1 MIKSQYG
8 ECMRAKN
15 QFFIKGKMNAEEF
28 AAELDREWAAAIHG
42 ANDKTIWIEEF
53 GDE

>member
-1 MIKSQYG
+1 
-8 ECMRAKN
+8 MRAEKR
-15 QFFIKGKMNAEEF
+15 FFIEHKMTAEEF

-42 ANDKTIWIEEF
+42 ANDKTIWIEGF

>member
-1 MIKSQYG
+1 
-8 ECMRAKN
+8 MRKRITLAVMAI
-15 QFFIKGKMNAEEF
+15 IKGIMTAEEF

-42 ANDKTIWIEEF
+42 ANDKTIWIEGF